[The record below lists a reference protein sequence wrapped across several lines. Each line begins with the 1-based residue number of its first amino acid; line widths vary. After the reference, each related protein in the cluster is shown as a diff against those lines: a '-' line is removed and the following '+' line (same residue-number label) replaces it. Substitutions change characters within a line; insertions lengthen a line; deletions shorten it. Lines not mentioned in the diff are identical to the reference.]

1 MSEAWQTQEER
12 GSRGLIRFVIWI
24 ALHVGH
30 SAGRLLVFP
39 ICLYFL
45 TFSVR
50 ARRASADYLRRV
62 LGRAPGV
69 ADLFRHYH
77 CFASTLLDRPY
88 FVTGRFASYD
98 IRLHGEEAILAVHR
112 TGRGGVLMGAHIG
125 SFEVLRCLAS
135 RCEWLDLKVMMDVDV
150 SRHTDAIVHDLN
162 PSYSKNIIALG
173 RPDSV
178 IRAYESISDGGFVGI
193 LADRNA
199 RGGKYVTVPFLGQE
213 AVFPKGPMMLAA
225 AAKCPVVAVFGIYR
239 GKRRYDIYFEQF
251 CERVPD
257 DYRSNPDT
265 IQTLVA
271 DFARLMEAR
280 CKEAPYNWFNFFEF
294 WNGNEK

>member
-1 MSEAWQTQEER
+1 VREAWQVQEER

-30 SAGRLLVFP
+30 TAGHFLVFP

-69 ADLFRHYH
+69 ADLYRHYH
-77 CFASTLLDRPY
+77 CFAMTLLDRPY
-88 FVTGRFASYD
+88 FVTGQFASYD
-98 IRLHGEEAILAVHR
+98 IRVHGEDVMLAIHR
-112 TGRGGVLMGAHIG
+112 SGRGGVVMGAHIG
-125 SFEVLRCLAS
+125 SFEVLRSFAS
-135 RCEWLDLKVMMDVDV
+135 TCEWLDLKVMMDMDV

-162 PSYSKNIIALG
+162 PSYAKNIIALG

-178 IRAYESISDGGFVGI
+178 IRAYESIADGGFVGI

-199 RGGKYVTVPFLGQE
+199 RGGKYVTVPFMGQD

-225 AAKCPVVAVFGIYR
+225 AAKCPVVTVFGIYR
-239 GKRRYDIYFEQF
+239 GGRRYDIYFEKL
-251 CERVPD
+251 CDLVPG
-257 DYRSNPDT
+257 DYRGNPDT
-265 IQTLVA
+265 IQALVA
-271 DFARLMEAR
+271 DFAGLVEAR
-280 CKEAPYNWFNFFEF
+280 CREAPYNWFNFFEF
-294 WNGNEK
+294 WKGNEK